1 MPVSAF
7 FAVTRASGTP
17 APEGSFTCP
26 TIVLVIVWPQPRLLT
41 IMLNSASLDLVLPH
55 NKTLQFM
62 CRSPQRNDLTRAPH
76 CAGGSG
82 CYERNY
88 QQGPS
93 LSMAPTTLSGRFT
106 SQTVS

>member
-1 MPVSAF
+1 MFVSAF

-17 APEGSFTCP
+17 APEGSLTCP

-41 IMLNSASLDLVLPH
+41 IMLTSASLDLVLAH
-55 NKTLQFM
+55 NKTLQVM
-62 CRSPQRNDLTRAPH
+62 CLSPERNDLTRALH
-76 CAGGSG
+76 CPGGTG

-93 LSMAPTTLSGRFT
+93 LSMAPTMSSGR
-106 SQTVS
+106 SPQTAS